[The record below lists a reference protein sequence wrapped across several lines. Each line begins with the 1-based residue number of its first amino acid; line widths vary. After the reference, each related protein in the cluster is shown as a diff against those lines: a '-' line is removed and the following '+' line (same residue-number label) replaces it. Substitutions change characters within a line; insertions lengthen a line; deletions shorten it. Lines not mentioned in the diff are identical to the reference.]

1 MIGFSVDPCVQNQE
15 SGVGSAQLTR
25 FYFNKLNKLCEKFV
39 YFGAGGNRNNFQT
52 LEECQT
58 QCPESPNPCA
68 VAVATPLGQCTSGV
82 RNCGAGNFCHVGASP
97 QTTICCPKPDD
108 TAGVNHI
115 RWYFNPLTQQC
126 LPCTYRGLQGN
137 ENNFLTRQECE
148 SSCLLNACKIGT
160 PYRSQGVVVHCSSSN
175 PTVCPAGHYCHIGAG
190 PPTSVCCQSLG
201 GDPCAEPWTKGE
213 GDAALTRFYYD
224 AIKRKCFAFNYFGTK
239 GNQNNFLTKEQCE
252 ARCPVWI
259 NPCAMGQPILTPN
272 QRPFRCHKDAPCSV
286 GYYCHIGFDELT
298 TACCPSQG
306 DSCTLEVKEGIEG
319 NENNF
324 LLREHCEA
332 TCPVWVNVCPRGEP
346 HLLHTGMPQH
356 CDPLNEESCPESH
369 WCHPG

>member
-1 MIGFSVDPCVQNQE
+1 MATISRP
-15 SGVGSAQLTR
+15 SKAASRTA
-25 FYFNKLNKLCEKFV
+25 KLNKLCEKFV

-58 QCPESPNPCA
+58 QCPESANPCA
-68 VAVATPLGQCTSGV
+68 VAVATPLGQCTAGV

-97 QTTICCPKPDD
+97 QTTICCPKP
-108 TAGVNHI
+108 V
-115 RWYFNPLTQQC
+115 
-126 LPCTYRGLQGN
+126 
-137 ENNFLTRQECE
+137 
-148 SSCLLNACKIGT
+148 NACKIGT

-224 AIKRKCFAFNYFGTK
+224 AVQRKCFAFNYFGTK

-259 NPCAMGQPILTPN
+259 NPCSMGQPILTPN
-272 QRPFRCHKDAPCSV
+272 QRP
-286 GYYCHIGFDELT
+286 YYCHIGFDELT

-306 DSCTLEVKEGIEG
+306 DSCTLEVKEGRGRMEG

-332 TCPVWVNVCPRGEP
+332 TCPVWVNVCPKGEP

-356 CDPLNEESCPESH
+356 CDPLNEDSCPESH
-369 WCHPG
+369 WCHPGPDASTTMCCPGRVDPCMSAMSEGEGPLQLTR